1 MNTIKAM
8 NIINSKFF
16 LHWLVGRPAL
26 FVQGAV
32 RPIEAVLRS
41 VTGIKMNQ
49 VQVQMKMLF
58 FVRMCTDVHKCCTDV
73 N

>member
-49 VQVQMKMLF
+49 YCRSTGANENVVL
-58 FVRMCTDVHKCCTDV
+58 CTDVH
-73 N
+73 